1 MATNLFLNSKVDVQY
16 LIDIIKDYDKVV
28 NLNVF
33 IVGIDEATTILKP
46 QIVEAVTALVPKKI
60 EPKPS
65 KNYSAIKAYAALGC
79 KKLGIYDWYAV
90 ASDGK
95 IGAVL
100 IWDGDKD
107 DHSSNL
113 GPDPKKWAKR
123 YLNAMIEGGVGR
135 ELSIVRAKKATD
147 KKGNTFM
154 ADIMPSNDKIRIK
167 SIDVANGIV
176 EFEKVQTT
184 VNDKSTKRVELIT
197 KRDENIHKAIG
208 QDFTATRQNISATFT
223 VTENGKFLGKDGITY
238 DSPSSAIGE
247 CWKKGGVTIN
257 CSVNGWITPKNK
269 NGLCLD
275 QILGI

>member
-135 ELSIVRAKKATD
+135 D
-147 KKGNTFM
+147 
-154 ADIMPSNDKIRIK
+154 
-167 SIDVANGIV
+167 
-176 EFEKVQTT
+176 
-184 VNDKSTKRVELIT
+184 
-197 KRDENIHKAIG
+197 
-208 QDFTATRQNISATFT
+208 
-223 VTENGKFLGKDGITY
+223 
-238 DSPSSAIGE
+238 
-247 CWKKGGVTIN
+247 
-257 CSVNGWITPKNK
+257 
-269 NGLCLD
+269 
-275 QILGI
+275 